1 MEKSVKQYYESIE
14 RLWLGAEIE
23 VLTYVLKTK
32 NKTYLPFF
40 REFKTI
46 YHPNDK
52 FVLKP
57 FLQSYTPFW
66 RGEQETFPD
75 LNALEQKLVSFAHRN
90 DHPNDQRQQIK
101 GHEGKY
107 RVHSEEDAQTPPI
120 RPKAQG
126 IVHTVLDT
134 TTPRLLLGED
144 FRVLSTPLATAD
156 SGKSTYTSVAS
167 DLTLMATPLQIGTAT
182 HFESKGKGLTIKL
195 VDLLDIYFPDIDASD
210 VISTDK
216 DPLQRLS
223 KGKSRV
229 TPTARRAS
237 KRTASNA
244 DTRLIITS
252 PNTEQYLL
260 KRFKG
265 KTLKMEQAYDAGW
278 VLDINKIK
286 VTLPTVLTDAYTAD
300 DFSQAHE
307 ETTEKQL
314 CKLSAAW
321 WYRINSPLSINTE
334 ESSAVL
340 ERWLVNSGKDT
351 EAENQV
357 YQLLTSLELLDNG
370 NEQYRV
376 AFRLPS
382 LKLSAKED
390 KLSREL
396 QQLIK
401 WAHKRKKN
409 IKQLD
414 VELLWTY
421 NWTDIPKEEKTSVTH
436 SRTLAEGWGYSTEH
450 PDGVV
455 KGMRAHIHADCSEHN
470 STWTVYFC
478 GSPMYTIF
486 NKGKPLGCALK
497 WHTSC
502 PDWVL
507 TNTFSYYFGP
517 VKRGEP
523 AGSYPLKLSKE
534 TWVDG
539 EDGISGLQF
548 ANSPLTTEECAIL
561 ASEECDTLA
570 PEECD
575 TLSLEDCARP
585 DDVLKDSNEKNQYIG
600 FTSLR
605 GTKYLCKPLKSV
617 RGKELKIAYDWVAVS
632 KNDANAARAVEP
644 SRIKETCYDALAETP
659 SFDDLKN
666 PINWQIRKDVG
677 KRKGPTHKHVKRL
690 RLAGEL
696 VEAQLKV
703 DKTAKCWVYDSR
715 LKTVEATLGWSTQNG
730 RSTLVTCTF
739 PSEARLTTSR
749 TRRPTQRR
757 NVNILSLVVVSKK
770 PPNFIMRQ
778 TGIKGLRCLIHC
790 IQQYLKKAP
799 ESFEI
804 PGELEGKGPEQVADA
819 LIERLRLQLVDA
831 SSIEQIETLY
841 ALDEASNKL
850 RLQQN
855 LARGMTEKKAKEEQL
870 DIYTGMQ
877 NEVRTE
883 LECIQK
889 HKPLT
894 FISQMA
900 LADMYGIQLVTHV
913 VCTLDDELNKKHGD
927 PEVSVALITNDDNED
942 VRVKIIKRMQT
953 TNAELVCHLLNVEY
967 GETLTASTDCDHF
980 NFLEACTP
988 LPTGVFDS
996 KIPPPPR
1003 LRAEETTGGKG
1014 TFRDLTFPP

>member
-1 MEKSVKQYYESIE
+1 MEERANEYFKTIE
-14 RLWLGAEIE
+14 RLWDNAEKE
-23 VLTYVLKTK
+23 VQTYAQ
-32 NKTYLPFF
+32 YESFQA
-40 REFKTI
+40 FKQI
-46 YHPNDK
+46 YHPNDA
-52 FVLKP
+52 FVRDP
-57 FLQSYTPFW
+57 FMQSYTSFW
-66 RGEQETFPD
+66 RGDQATFPN
-75 LNALEQKLVSFAHRN
+75 LNALEQQLASFTYY
-90 DHPNDQRQQIK
+90 NDQRQQIK
-101 GHEGKY
+101 EHNGRALHKD
-107 RVHSEEDAQTPPI
+107 RAHSLPTEPEALLEPHKEDAKTPPI
-120 RPKAQG
+120 GPKAQG

-134 TTPRLLLGED
+134 TAPRLLLGKD

-156 SGKSTYTSVAS
+156 SGKTKYTPVAS
-167 DLTLMATPLQIGTAT
+167 GVTLMATPLQIGTAT

-195 VDLLDIYFPDIDASD
+195 VALLNIYFPDIDASD
-210 VISTDK
+210 IISTDK
-216 DPLQRLS
+216 DPLQRLL
-223 KGKSRV
+223 KDKPRV
-229 TPTARRAS
+229 TPTAIRAS

-252 PNTEQYLL
+252 PNTKQYLL
-260 KRFKG
+260 ERFKG
-265 KTLKMEQAYDAGW
+265 KTPKMKQAYDAGW
-278 VLDINKIK
+278 VLNINKTK
-286 VTLPTVLTDAYTAD
+286 VTLPTVLTATYTKD
-300 DFSQAHE
+300 DFLQACE

-321 WYRINSPLSINTE
+321 WYRINSPLPINTE
-334 ESSAVL
+334 ESPAVL

-396 QQLIK
+396 QQLIE

-409 IKQLD
+409 ITELD

-421 NWTDIPKEEKTSVTH
+421 DWTDIPKEEKTSVTH
-436 SRTLAEGWGYSTEH
+436 SRTLAEGLGYSTEH

-455 KGMRAHIHADCSEHN
+455 KGMRAHIHTDCSKYN

-486 NKGKPLGCALK
+486 YKNKKLGCALK

-523 AGSYPLKLSKE
+523 AGSYPLKRSKKA
-534 TWVDG
+534 WVDG

-548 ANSPLTTEECAIL
+548 ANSPLTTEECA
-561 ASEECDTLA
+561 TLA
-570 PEECD
+570 AGQKD
-575 TLSLEDCARP
+575 A
-585 DDVLKDSNEKNQYIG
+585 LKHSIEKKQYIG
-600 FTSLR
+600 FTSIR
-605 GTKYLCKPLKSV
+605 GTKYLGKPLKSV

-632 KNDANAARAVEP
+632 KNDANATLAVKP
-644 SRIKETCYDALAETP
+644 SRIKETCYDAIAETP

-677 KRKGPTHKHVKRL
+677 KRKDPAPKQPAVKKIRVVQ
-690 RLAGEL
+690 LAQEL

-703 DKTAKCWVYDSR
+703 DKTANCWVYDSR
-715 LKTVEATLGWSTQNG
+715 LKTVQATLGSSTQNG

-739 PSEARLTTSR
+739 PQKASLTTG
-749 TRRPTQRR
+749 RRQRSMRQR
-757 NVNILSLVVVSKK
+757 NVNLLSLAVVDHSKK

-778 TGIKGLRCLIHC
+778 TGIGGLRCLIHC
-790 IQQYLKKAP
+790 IQKYLKTEPTSYKIP
-799 ESFEI
+799 E
-804 PGELEGKGPEQVADA
+804 ELKGKKPEQVADA
-819 LIERLRLQLVDA
+819 LIKRLSLQLEDA

-841 ALDEASNKL
+841 ALDEASNVT

-855 LARGMTEKKAKEEQL
+855 LAQGMTEEKAKEEQL

-877 NEVRTE
+877 NEVTTE
-883 LECIQK
+883 LECIQT

-894 FISQMA
+894 FTSQMA

-913 VCTLDDELNKKHGD
+913 VGTLDDELNREPGD
-927 PEVSVALITNDDNED
+927 SEVSVALITDDDGED

-953 TNAELVCHLLNVEY
+953 TDAEFVCHLLNVEY
-967 GETLTASTDCDHF
+967 GETLTASTNCDHF

-988 LPTGVFDS
+988 LPTGGFDS
-996 KIPPPPR
+996 GIPPPR
-1003 LRAEETTGGKG
+1003 FRAEETKGDYVKPTGGKG